1 MEDHPIREALLA
13 LLADGPVTANQAARE
28 LGESSG
34 SCSFHLRQLARAGLV
49 EEAPVAPGSGSG
61 RRRPWRLRD
70 AETSRLRGAEPEQ
83 TPRLRDTEPEL
94 TPRLRDAEPEL
105 TPLLRELEDEG
116 YRRWLAGRDTVD
128 PRWHADEAASHVLWL
143 TPAEMAEVAAAV
155 RAVAER
161 FAAREHPDARPPD
174 ARPVALVSRVFPLV
188 APTDFPEQP
197 S

>member
-1 MEDHPIREALLA
+1 MEDHPIREALLG
-13 LLADGPVTANQAARE
+13 LLANGPVTANQAARE

-49 EEAPVAPGSGSG
+49 EEAPVLPGSGSG
-61 RRRPWRLRD
+61 RRRPWRL
-70 AETSRLRGAEPEQ
+70 T
-83 TPRLRDTEPEL
+83 T
-94 TPRLRDAEPEL
+94 AEPEL

-116 YRRWLAGRDTVD
+116 YRRWIAGRDAVD

-155 RAVAER
+155 RAVAGR
-161 FAAREHPDARPPD
+161 YAHRENPDARPAD
-174 ARPVALVSRVFPLV
+174 ARPVALVSRVFPLLS
-188 APTDFPEQP
+188 PTDPPEKP